1 MLPFGYAGINP
12 RTKSARVKEGGGRGG
27 ERSERRG
34 KRWNVQEKRGL
45 TVRRRQLG
53 RRVDVKNQAYA
64 RSPRE
69 KGGIL
74 YSKLSDFYHCS
85 HFSQP
90 IREIVECR

>member
-1 MLPFGYAGINP
+1 MCHLDVFTAVRIIHATLWVCWCKPSHEKRA
-12 RTKSARVKEGGGRGG
+12 
-27 ERSERRG
+27 SERETERERKETEGEEATDG

-69 KGGIL
+69 KRHSL
-74 YSKLSDFYHCS
+74 FKTL
-85 HFSQP
+85 
-90 IREIVECR
+90 

>member
-1 MLPFGYAGINP
+1 MCHLDVFTAVRIIHATLWVCWYKPSHEKRASKRERERGAKKGM
-12 RTKSARVKEGGGRGG
+12 REGRN
-27 ERSERRG
+27 ERRG

-69 KGGIL
+69 RRHSLFKT
-74 YSKLSDFYHCS
+74 F
-85 HFSQP
+85 
-90 IREIVECR
+90 